1 MIRSY
6 LYSAKHHNT
15 NLGGR
20 SATPPPTK
28 FVKYDGKDAGIC
40 AKGVCCAS
48 GGIALKT
55 LHLDKSKML

>member
-20 SATPPPTK
+20 SATPPPTE
-28 FVKYDGKDAGIC
+28 FVKYDRKDAGIC
-40 AKGVCCAS
+40 AIKAFAVHPAV
-48 GGIALKT
+48 LP
-55 LHLDKSKML
+55 